1 MHTWDFLRVVDSSD
15 WISYRLLSETGSA
28 ASGDGMT
35 MSKSRNRRTAAVL
48 AIVCVTTALGL
59 PATAQ
64 AAGPDGRSTARCTRG
79 APGIGD
85 P

>member
-1 MHTWDFLRVVDSSD
+1 
-15 WISYRLLSETGSA
+15 
-28 ASGDGMT
+28 MT

-48 AIVCVTTALGL
+48 AIVVCVTTALGL

-64 AAGPDGRSTARCTRG
+64 AAGPDGRSTGRCTPG

-85 P
+85 PYYPNYGNGGYDVRK